1 MYLYKL
7 NLWNFRQYGSDN
19 SEKIE
24 LDNPDLSVEFNK
36 RLNLLVGENNSGKS
50 TIVDAIKYVVLTQ
63 SREWIKPE
71 IDDFFVNDLNKPDK
85 SRAEKIRIECIF
97 KTTKQEEAKNFLEW
111 LKIIPLEEDEVEYQL
126 TVYLE
131 AEIKNGNVYSDILAG
146 SRDDGTRLDA
156 GARDLLRATYLMPL
170 RDADSELT
178 PKRGSRLSQILS
190 SYKTFQSGQD
200 ENHEIQ
206 QILEGANE
214 QVRNYFKTD
223 PEGQKVLKTIN
234 RHLGKLIDEKEARID
249 LSDPSLQSILEKL
262 ILNLGSLKEGLGSN
276 NLLFI
281 AAELLLLE
289 TGLKNAAK
297 VALIEE
303 VEAHLHPQAQ
313 LRLIDYLQNSNSFK
327 DVQFI
332 LTTHSPNL
340 ASKIDLENL
349 FICKEGNV
357 FPMGDDYT
365 QLNKNDYAF
374 LERFLDVTKAN
385 LFFCD
390 GLILVEGDAENI
402 LLPTF
407 AELLGISFP
416 QNGISIV
423 NMGALSFMR
432 YTKIFLRK
440 SDPQMGIPVSSVRD
454 IDVKRELD
462 DSGTKVIQ
470 TKKSL
475 NPEKVRTKLSEEL
488 THQDVKGHISKS
500 WTLEYEL
507 AQSCLQDLFYQ
518 AVLIAEE
525 LRDKNKSFSDIS
537 NEKFKEEVDEKFGQL
552 KSSFNENSERVA
564 YEIYAHKILGRKK
577 PDSDRGSTP
586 ISKAVI
592 AQCFSKILVQLDE
605 EEKAK
610 RKTAILND
618 VYLKYLVKAI
628 EHASQT
634 ELWQGDS

>member
-1 MYLYKL
+1 MYLHNLK
-7 NLWNFRQYGSDN
+7 LWNFRQYGSSN

-63 SREWIKPE
+63 SREWIKPK
-71 IDDFFVNDLNKPDK
+71 IDDFFVNDSKEPDK

-97 KTTKQEEAKNFLEW
+97 KTSKEEEAKNFLEW
-111 LKIIPLEEDEVEYQL
+111 LKIIPLSEDEVEYQL
-126 TVYLE
+126 NVYLE
-131 AEIKNGNVYSDILAG
+131 GEIKNGNVYSDILAG

-190 SYKTFQSGQD
+190 SYKTFQSNQD
-200 ENHEIQ
+200 DNHEIQ
-206 QILEGANE
+206 EILKGANE
-214 QVRNYFKTD
+214 RVRKYFETD
-223 PEGQKVLKTIN
+223 PEGKNVLQTIN
-234 RHLGKLIDEKEARID
+234 RHLDKLIDDKEAHID

-313 LRLIDYLQNSNSFK
+313 LRLIEYLQNSDSFK

-349 FICKEGNV
+349 FICKQGNV
-357 FPMGDDYT
+357 FPMGNSHT
-365 QLNKNDYAF
+365 QLNQNDYAF

-402 LLPTF
+402 MLPIF
-407 AELLGISFP
+407 ANLLGINFP
-416 QNGISIV
+416 EHGISIV
-423 NMGALSFMR
+423 NMGSLSFMR
-432 YTKIFLRK
+432 YTKIFLRN
-440 SDPQMGIPVSSVRD
+440 SDPKMGISVSSVRD
-454 IDVKRELD
+454 LDIKRKLD
-462 DSGTKVIQ
+462 DSGVKVIQ
-470 TKKSL
+470 VKKDL
-475 NPEKVRTKLSEEL
+475 NPENERNKLSKEL
-488 THQDVKGHISKS
+488 TKQDVKGYISKS
-500 WTLEYEL
+500 WTLEYEI

-518 AVLIAEE
+518 AVLVAEQ
-525 LRDKNKSFSDIS
+525 LRNKDNSFVNIY
-537 NEKFKEEVDEKFGQL
+537 NEEFKEEVNNKLDQL
-552 KSSFNENSERVA
+552 ISDFNEDSERVA

-577 PDSDRGSTP
+577 PDSDKGSTP

-592 AQCFSKILVQLDE
+592 AQCFSKILNELDE

-610 RKTAILND
+610 RKAAILND
-618 VYLKYLVKAI
+618 DYLKYLVNTI
-628 EHASQT
+628 EHVSGT
-634 ELWQGDS
+634 KLWQGN

>member
-7 NLWNFRQYGSDN
+7 KLWNFRQYGSGN

-24 LDNPDLSVEFNK
+24 LENSDLSVEFNK

-63 SREWIKPE
+63 SREWIKPKV
-71 IDDFFVNDLNKPDK
+71 DDFFVNDSNKPDK

-97 KTTKQEEAKNFLEW
+97 KTTKQKEAKNFLEW
-111 LKIIPLEEDEVEYQL
+111 LKIIPLDGDKVEYQL

-146 SRDDGTRLDA
+146 SREDGTRLDA

-190 SYKTFQSGQD
+190 SYKTFQSDQD
-200 ENHEIQ
+200 DNHEIQ
-206 QILEGANE
+206 EILNGANE
-214 QVRNYFKTD
+214 QVRKYFKTD
-223 PEGQKVLKTIN
+223 PEGKKVLKTIN
-234 RHLGKLIDEKEARID
+234 RHLNELIDGKEARID

-289 TGLKNAAK
+289 TGLQNAAK

-313 LRLIDYLQNSNSFK
+313 LRLIDYLQNSDSFQ

-349 FICKEGNV
+349 SICKQGNV
-357 FPMGDDYT
+357 FPMGNNYT
-365 QLNKNDYAF
+365 HLNKNDYAF

-407 AELLGISFP
+407 ADLLGISFP
-416 QNGISIV
+416 KHGISIV
-423 NMGALSFMR
+423 NMGSLSFMR
-432 YTKIFLRK
+432 YTKVFLRK
-440 SDPQMGIPVSSVRD
+440 SDPQMGIPVSSIRDVDVR
-454 IDVKRELD
+454 RELD

-470 TKKSL
+470 TKKNL
-475 NPEKVRTKLSEEL
+475 NPEKERTKLSEEL
-488 THQDVKGHISKS
+488 THQDVKGHVSKS

-507 AQSCLQDLFYQ
+507 AQSCLRDLFYQ
-518 AVLIAEE
+518 AVLVAEQ
-525 LRDKNKSFSDIS
+525 LRNKDNSFVNIYDDQ
-537 NEKFKEEVDEKFGQL
+537 FKEEVNNELDQIICY
-552 KSSFNENSERVA
+552 FNEDSERVA

-586 ISKAVI
+586 ISKAII
-592 AQCFSKILVQLDE
+592 AQCFSKILDQLDE
-605 EEKAK
+605 AEKAK
-610 RKTAILND
+610 RKTTILND
-618 VYLKYLVKAI
+618 DYLKYLVKAI

-634 ELWQGDS
+634 KLWQGDS

>member
-7 NLWNFRQYGSDN
+7 KLWNFRQYGSDN

-71 IDDFFVNDLNKPDK
+71 IDDFFVNDSNSPDK
-85 SRAEKIRIECIF
+85 TRAEKIRIECLF
-97 KTTKQEEAKNFLEW
+97 KTSIHEEAKNFLEW

-131 AEIKNGNVYSDILAG
+131 AEIRNGNVYSDILAG
-146 SRDDGTRLDA
+146 SRDDGTRLDT

-190 SYKTFQSGQD
+190 SYETFQSNQD

-206 QILEGANE
+206 EILNGANE
-214 QVRNYFKTD
+214 QVRKYFKTN
-223 PEGQKVLKTIN
+223 PEGKKVLHTIN
-234 RHLGKLIDEKEARID
+234 RHLDELIDEKEARID
-249 LSDPSLQSILEKL
+249 LSDPSLKSILEKL

-313 LRLIDYLQNSNSFK
+313 LRLIDYLQNSDSFK

-349 FICKEGNV
+349 FICKQGNV
-357 FPMGDDYT
+357 FPMGNKYT
-365 QLNKNDYAF
+365 HLNKNDYAF

-407 AELLGISFP
+407 ADLLGISFP
-416 QNGISIV
+416 KHGISIV
-423 NMGALSFMR
+423 NMGSLSFMR
-432 YTKIFLRK
+432 YTKVFLRN
-440 SDPQMGIPVSSVRD
+440 SDPKMGIPVSSIRD
-454 IDVKRELD
+454 VDIKRELD
-462 DSGTKVIQ
+462 DGGTKVIQ
-470 TKKSL
+470 VKKKL
-475 NPEKVRTKLSEEL
+475 NPEKVRNKLSKEL

-507 AQSCLQDLFYQ
+507 AQSCLRDLFYQ
-518 AVLIAEE
+518 AVLVAEQ
-525 LRDKNKSFSDIS
+525 LRNKDNSFVNIYDDQ
-537 NEKFKEEVDEKFGQL
+537 FKEEANNELDQL
-552 KSSFNENSERVA
+552 ISYFNEDSERVA

-577 PDSDRGSTP
+577 PDSDKGSTP

-605 EEKAK
+605 AEKAK
-610 RKTAILND
+610 RKAAILND

-628 EHASQT
+628 EHASRT
-634 ELWQGDS
+634 KLWQGDS

>member
-1 MYLYKL
+1 M
-7 NLWNFRQYGSDN
+7 LWNFRQYGSKN
-19 SEKIE
+19 SKKIE
-24 LDNPDLSVEFNK
+24 LDTPDLSVEFNK

-63 SREWIKPE
+63 SREWIKPK
-71 IDDFFVNDLNKPDK
+71 IDDFFVTDSNEPDK

-97 KTTKQEEAKNFLEW
+97 KTSKEEEAKNFLEW
-111 LKIIPLEEDEVEYQL
+111 LKIVPLDEDKVEYHL
-126 TVYLE
+126 NVYLE

-146 SRDDGTRLDA
+146 STDDGTRLDA

-190 SYKTFQSGQD
+190 SYKTFQSNQD
-200 ENHEIQ
+200 DSHQIQEI
-206 QILEGANE
+206 LNGANE
-214 QVRNYFKTD
+214 QVRNYFKTN
-223 PEGQKVLKTIN
+223 PEGKKVLHTIN
-234 RHLGKLIDEKEARID
+234 RHLGELIDEKEAQID

-313 LRLIDYLQNSNSFK
+313 LRLIDYLQNSDSFK

-340 ASKIDLENL
+340 ASKNDLENL
-349 FICKEGNV
+349 FICKQGNV
-357 FPMGDDYT
+357 FPMGNDYT
-365 QLNKNDYAF
+365 HLNKNDYAF

-385 LFFCD
+385 LFFCN

-407 AELLGISFP
+407 AGLLGISFP
-416 QNGISIV
+416 KHGISIV
-423 NMGALSFMR
+423 NMGTLSFMR
-432 YTKIFLRK
+432 YTKVFLRK
-440 SDPQMGIPVSSVRD
+440 SDPQMRIPVSSVRD
-454 IDVKRELD
+454 VDVKRELD

-475 NPEKVRTKLSEEL
+475 NPEKERTRLSKEL
-488 THQDVKGHISKS
+488 THQDVKGYISKS

-507 AQSCLQDLFYQ
+507 AQSCLRDLFYQ
-518 AVLIAEE
+518 AVLVAEQ
-525 LRDKNKSFSDIS
+525 LRNKDKSFKNIY
-537 NEKFKEEVDEKFGQL
+537 NERFKEKVDDELDQL
-552 KSSFNENSERVA
+552 ESDFDGDSERIA

-577 PDSDRGSTP
+577 PESNKGSTS

-592 AQCFSKILVQLDE
+592 AQCFSKILDQLDE
-605 EEKAK
+605 AERAK
-610 RKTAILND
+610 RRAAILED
-618 VYLKYLVKAI
+618 DYLKYLVNTI
-628 EHASQT
+628 EHVSGT
-634 ELWQGDS
+634 ELWQGN